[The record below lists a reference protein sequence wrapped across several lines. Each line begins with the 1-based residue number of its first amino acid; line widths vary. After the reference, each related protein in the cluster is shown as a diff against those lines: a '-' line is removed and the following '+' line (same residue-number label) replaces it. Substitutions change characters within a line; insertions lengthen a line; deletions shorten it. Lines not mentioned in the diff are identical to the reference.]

1 MLYVDNSYYVSMV
14 DGCWLSGVRSPDQVS
29 SAVLWKG
36 TFYIRDKSGGRQER
50 RERHALT
57 KQKTS

>member
-14 DGCWLSGVRSPDQVS
+14 DGWSPVKVYP